1 MQGIVSICNNDSLNL
16 TLEICNN
23 NKHQKLNVYTYWV
36 KIYSSH
42 LDSLFL
48 LCFQHMILKMDNKQF
63 RINII
68 YINCQ
73 HPTGPFEGF
82 ELLLSIC
89 MDDCSLVEYSMPI
102 LIAQVLYI
110 LHIVYGI
117 LQGSNP
123 GPPAYAA
130 CIQVH

>member
-1 MQGIVSICNNDSLNL
+1 MQGIVSICNDSLNL

-42 LDSLFL
+42 LDSSFL

-89 MDDCSLVEYSMPI
+89 MDDCSLAYINCTSIIHIAYSIRHPLRIKPRAPCLCCMHSGA
-102 LIAQVLYI
+102 LTAEL
-110 LHIVYGI
+110 
-117 LQGSNP
+117 
-123 GPPAYAA
+123 
-130 CIQVH
+130 